1 MRYSVIVTLVASLA
15 SSMAFAQS
23 STTTT
28 TTITTDQQ
36 SKVRAFVMKEKPAS
50 VKVTETV
57 SVGAALPSTVT
68 LRTLPSDVGV
78 TQYRYA
84 IVNDKTVLVEPTSR
98 KIIQVIE

>member
-1 MRYSVIVTLVASLA
+1 MKKIILAAALALAPVAAL
-15 SSMAFAQS
+15 AQS

-28 TTITTDQQ
+28 TTITTEQQ
-36 SKVRAFVMKEKPAS
+36 SKVRAYVVKEKPAS

-57 SVGAALPSTVT
+57 SVGAALPASVE

-84 IVNDKTVLVEPTSR
+84 IVNDKTVLVEPSSR

>member
-1 MRYSVIVTLVASLA
+1 MRTLIATSLA
-15 SSMAFAQS
+15 ACLVCSTAIAQTS
-23 STTTT
+23 T

-36 SKVRAFVMKEKPAS
+36 SKVKTYVMKEKPAS

-57 SVGAALPSTVT
+57 AVGAALPSSVT
-68 LRTLPSDVGV
+68 LHTLPADVGV
-78 TQYRYA
+78 QYRYA

>member
-1 MRYSVIVTLVASLA
+1 MRTLIATSLA
-15 SSMAFAQS
+15 ACLVCSTAIAQTS
-23 STTTT
+23 TT

-36 SKVRAFVMKEKPAS
+36 SKVKTYVMKEKPAS

-57 SVGAALPSTVT
+57 AVGAALPSSVT
-68 LRTLPSDVGV
+68 LHTLPADVGV
-78 TQYRYA
+78 QYRYA